1 LYRTF
6 KEIGIMKKLLEEVK
20 KELATINTN
29 SRKRKS
35 RPTGMPK
42 RYNFKKEIQDGLTHT
57 ELRIAYLYGL
67 IGKKGREGSIIVN
80 GVK

>member
-1 LYRTF
+1 
-6 KEIGIMKKLLEEVK
+6 MKNLVEEVK
-20 KELATINTN
+20 KELEAINTN
-29 SRKRKS
+29 SRERKS

-42 RYNFKKEIQDGLTHT
+42 RYNFKKEIKEGLNHT

-67 IGKKGREGSIIVN
+67 IGKKGREGSIIAN

>member
-1 LYRTF
+1 MENLV
-6 KEIGIMKKLLEEVK
+6 EQVK

-29 SRKRKS
+29 SRERKS

-42 RYNFKKEIQDGLTHT
+42 RYNFKKEIQEGLTHT

-67 IGKKGREGSIIVN
+67 IGKKGREGSIIIN
-80 GVK
+80 GTKQ

>member
-1 LYRTF
+1 
-6 KEIGIMKKLLEEVK
+6 MKNLVEQVK

-29 SRKRKS
+29 SKERKS

-42 RYNFKKEIQDGLTHT
+42 RYNFLPAIQEGLNHT

-67 IGKKGREGSIIVN
+67 IGKKGREGSVILN
-80 GVK
+80 GTKL